1 MCILKYFL
9 KNITNYY
16 KGQIINFFLF
26 FFFQAVEHIKN
37 IEQRLKGL
45 VRSQGKKLENI
56 ALNLSV
62 EGQTNHLILE
72 AMNIDNLCQMYFG
85 WGAYM

>member
-1 MCILKYFL
+1 M
-9 KNITNYY
+9 
-16 KGQIINFFLF
+16 
-26 FFFQAVEHIKN
+26 EHIKN
-37 IEQRLKGL
+37 IKQRLKGL
-45 VRSQGKKLENI
+45 IRYHGKKLENI

-72 AMNIDNLCQMYFG
+72 ATNVDNLCQMYFG